1 MFLLFIFSI
10 ELYIWSW
17 PTQKTLNRRR
27 KVKNFSP
34 QKGIKLTSA
43 SVKVISGEH
52 FMCRQPPENTNNRM
66 FKCRSHRCFTGG
78 RLLKLILW
86 GSINC
91 DTLNI
96 GSSKHIKK
104 NLLQNQNWS
113 LWRRFAPQHL
123 LLFFFIMPIANC
135 AIACRKTRPI
145 TQQQPNQ
152 SFPLCAFLV
161 PHNHHSVPHNHTT
174 TTQPPHNHHI
184 HAMSPYCKNNLG
196 WNRC

>member
-1 MFLLFIFSI
+1 MLCFFCLSFPI

-43 SVKVISGEH
+43 SVKVISGEQ

-66 FKCRSHRCFTGG
+66 FRCRSHRCFTGG

-104 NLLQNQNWS
+104 KLAPKLKWKYVKKICTATPSFVLLYN
-113 LWRRFAPQHL
+113 
-123 LLFFFIMPIANC
+123 ANC
-135 AIACRKTRPI
+135 KLCHCMQKNKADNTTAA
-145 TQQQPNQ
+145 Q
-152 SFPLCAFLV
+152 SIL
-161 PHNHHSVPHNHTT
+161 
-174 TTQPPHNHHI
+174 
-184 HAMSPYCKNNLG
+184 SPMCLPG
-196 WNRC
+196 PS